1 MRTLASI
8 LLALLAV
15 SAIPAHAGE
24 SFWKW
29 AVSLERHKEVQAVN
43 LPRYAKECGE
53 CHYAYPPGLLPE
65 ASWRRLL
72 AAAALSDHFGD
83 NIEMKEATRAELLG
97 YAAQNAADHSL
108 AKRSRKIVASIGAA
122 PAPLRITDVP
132 YIRRKHQQ
140 IPENRVKG
148 NPKVKSLAMCD
159 ACHTGAA
166 KGDLDDDSVAIPG
179 YGRWRW

>member
-1 MRTLASI
+1 MKTIAS
-8 LLALLAV
+8 ALLVLA
-15 SAIPAHAGE
+15 AALAGPACAEE
-24 SFWKW
+24 SLWKW
-29 AVSLERHKEVQAVN
+29 MISLERHKEVQAVN

-65 ASWRRLL
+65 ASWRKLL

-83 NIEMKEATRAELLG
+83 NIEMREATRTELLG
-97 YAAQNAADHSL
+97 YAASNAAEHSY
-108 AKRSRKIVASIGAA
+108 AKRSRKIVSSIGPG
-122 PAPLRITDVP
+122 PAPLRITEVP

-140 IPENRVKG
+140 ILQSQIKG

-166 KGDLDDDSVAIPG
+166 KGDLDDDTVAIPG

>member
-1 MRTLASI
+1 MKTIASA
-8 LLALLAV
+8 LLALAAVLAT
-15 SAIPAHAGE
+15 PAFADE

-29 AVSLERHKEVQAVN
+29 AISFERHKEVQAVN
-43 LPRYAKECGE
+43 LPRYAKECSE

-72 AAAALSDHFGD
+72 AVAALSDHFGD
-83 NIEMKEATRAELLG
+83 NIEMKEATRIELLG
-97 YAAQNAADHSL
+97 YAASNAADHSH
-108 AKRSRKIVASIGAA
+108 AKRSRKIVASIGAEA
-122 PAPLRITDVP
+122 APLRITDVP

-140 IPENRVKG
+140 IPESQIKG